1 MEASG
6 GARRQFD
13 INFASARGT
22 AAFVLAL
29 AVAHSAGAQLLD
41 ATVDDLVRGQI
52 ERQVADQLTTV
63 VQQHVE
69 RQVESGVV
77 ATVEQQVESSVVE
90 AVEQQVASHV
100 ASTVEQAIEGQV
112 VESVQQQVE
121 AGVVDLIEQQ
131 VEGRVTDAVGDRV
144 ERLVAGAVEGKL
156 GDVLDGAAAAGRALG
171 EGASGVLEGAQ
182 EAAGQAAGQALGQ
195 RGADQGQPDARA
207 NAAFVAGLDAAGR
220 AVERE
225 TWVILVPAQFA
236 ERIAGWGF
244 TIRER
249 RDLATLDRVLLRV
262 DAPEDRDIAQ
272 AALELA
278 LDAPG
283 TLVDFNHLYRAGAE
297 PPHAGRAARGAP
309 FVPEPSPPLRGVA
322 IGLIDSAVATGHEAL
337 RAADIE
343 QYDFVPYSD
352 ARPFEHGTAVASII
366 VGDSK
371 AVHPL
376 LAGARLYAASVF
388 FADGAGHPAAATASL
403 VAALEWLA
411 ANGVRTINMSLAG
424 PPNRVLEGA
433 VKETVARGAV
443 VVAAVGNNGPVGEPL
458 YPAAYES
465 VVGVTAVDA
474 ANRIYRYANRG
485 RQVTFAAPGVR
496 IKVARSV
503 GGYGVDSGTSL
514 AAPYAAA
521 IIASSLAIRAEQPAD
536 RVVAALESAAI
547 DLGEKD
553 FDEVFGYGLIAAMH

>member
-1 MEASG
+1 MEPSK
-6 GARRQFD
+6 ARGQFD
-13 INFASARGT
+13 INVARVGRT
-22 AAFVLAL
+22 AALVLAL
-29 AVAHSAGAQLLD
+29 VLAQPAGAQLLD
-41 ATVDDLVRGQI
+41 ATIDDLVTGQI
-52 ERQVADQLTTV
+52 ERQVADQVAEQLTTT

-69 RQVESGVV
+69 RQVESAVV
-77 ATVEQQVESSVVE
+77 D
-90 AVEQQVASHV
+90 AVEQQIASDVAT
-100 ASTVEQAIEGQV
+100 TVEQAIEGEV

-121 AGVVDLIEQQ
+121 SSVVDLIEQQ
-131 VEGRVTDAVGDRV
+131 VESRVTDAVGDRV
-144 ERLVAGAVEGKL
+144 ESLVTGAVEAVV
-156 GDVLDGAAAAGRALG
+156 GDVLDDAAAAGRALG
-171 EGASGVLEGAQ
+171 EGASGVVHGAG
-182 EAAGQAAGQALGQ
+182 ETAGQALGQ
-195 RGADQGQPDARA
+195 AGVEGGGANARTR
-207 NAAFVAGLDAAGR
+207 AAFVADVDAVGR
-220 AVERE
+220 AVERD
-225 TWVILVPAQFA
+225 TWVILVPAQYA

-249 RDLATLDRVLLRV
+249 NDLATLDRVLLRV

-297 PPHAGRAARGAP
+297 RPHAGLAARGAALAS
-309 FVPEPSPPLRGVA
+309 EPARPALRGVA
-322 IGLIDSAVATGHEAL
+322 IGLIDSAVATSHEAL

-343 QYDFVPYSD
+343 QRDFVPYSD
-352 ARPFEHGTAVASII
+352 ARPLDHGTAVASII
-366 VGDSK
+366 VGTSK
-371 AVHPL
+371 GLHPL
-376 LAGARLYAASVF
+376 LPGARLYAASVF
-388 FADGAGHPAAATASL
+388 FADDAGHPAAATASL

-411 ANGVRTINMSLAG
+411 ANGVRTVNMSLAG

-433 VKETVARGAV
+433 VKETIARGAV
-443 VVAAVGNNGPVGEPL
+443 VVAAVGNNGPVGEAL
-458 YPAAYES
+458 YPAAYAS

-496 IKVARSV
+496 IKVARGA

-521 IIASSLAIRAEQPAD
+521 IIASSLAVRAEQPAE

-547 DLGEKD
+547 DLGAKD
-553 FDEVFGYGLIAAMH
+553 FDEVFGYGLIAAMD